1 MVTKENIEQKLREQ
15 IEKVYLIRS
24 HIIIGDYQQELDLL
38 EIMEGSALSNNL
50 LTENEIKEIK
60 NTIEERMGKIIE

>member
-1 MVTKENIEQKLREQ
+1 MVTKENIEQKLQEQ

-38 EIMEGSALSNNL
+38 EIMEGSALSNKL

-60 NTIEERMGKIIE
+60 NTIEERMGKITE